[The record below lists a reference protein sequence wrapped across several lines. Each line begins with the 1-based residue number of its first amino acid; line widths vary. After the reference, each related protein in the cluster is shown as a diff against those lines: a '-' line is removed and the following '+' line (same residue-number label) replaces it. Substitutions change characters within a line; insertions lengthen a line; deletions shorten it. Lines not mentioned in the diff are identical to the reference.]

1 MNEVPLMT
9 IEPGAVV
16 VILLYAVAL
25 YVIVVVSP
33 RLSPSLRVPAPWW
46 RNVRFWAA
54 FVAATQMVVYALFS

>member
-1 MNEVPLMT
+1 MS

-25 YVIVVVSP
+25 YVILAVAP

-54 FVAATQMVVYALFS
+54 FVAVTQIVVYALFS